1 MKKLLIAL
9 VFLVAVVLTVSGCK
23 SHEGSREFIP
33 GKGWQ
38 QN

>member
-1 MKKLLIAL
+1 MKKLLLL
-9 VFLVAVVLTVSGCK
+9 VCLAIVVVAAVGCK